1 MPTDLHAD
9 AMHISV
15 EELVRRALA
24 VAGDRVMCDG
34 DLIAICADVLYRL
47 SENCQQDGETMMWLN
62 DFSKFKHYIIEH
74 IDLPSGLTVD
84 ELARKAVAALGYDF
98 VRAETIPTILSD
110 ILAKHASGPD
120 A

>member
-1 MPTDLHAD
+1 MTD

-47 SENCQQDGETMMWLN
+47 SENCQQDGEAMMWLVMWLN
-62 DFSKFKHYIIEH
+62 DFSKVKHYIIEH

-84 ELARKAVAALGYDF
+84 EFARKAVAALGYDF